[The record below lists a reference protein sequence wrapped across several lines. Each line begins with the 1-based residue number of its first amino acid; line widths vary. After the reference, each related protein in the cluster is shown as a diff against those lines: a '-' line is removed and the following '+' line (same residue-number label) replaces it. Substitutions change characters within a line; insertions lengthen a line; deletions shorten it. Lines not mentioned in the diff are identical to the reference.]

1 MCSDPSD
8 SCDKNVSAHGWLD
21 CFADA
26 IIAARESVAG
36 HRFLI
41 TEFNCGWKG
50 TPADG
55 WSVGGGESTEYAAAF
70 LFRAVNALR
79 AHDISALSW
88 WTFSTIFEEK
98 HEVPTVGTD
107 LGHEF
112 GPFAADAAMQ
122 SVRGVPLPIY
132 RAFQLLRDA
141 GDTVLPVATT
151 GTDAGF
157 EQSGPLTVM
166 ATKNASDLGLR
177 VFLSNFA
184 RLDGNATPE
193 RPAAN
198 SSRTVQLTV
207 LCPTRS
213 PGAAAATVRTIN
225 STCANPKAVW
235 IDEMQSVPWPSAAQL
250 DKLRVASRVCEDEV
264 RLRWANASPAR
275 AAATLEVRLEAFAV
289 AEVSLRC

>member
-1 MCSDPSD
+1 ME
-8 SCDKNVSAHGWLD
+8 AT
-21 CFADA
+21 
-26 IIAARESVAG
+26 AAPTRVASWNIG
-36 HRFLI
+36 
-41 TEFNCGWKG
+41 EKG
-50 TPADG
+50 LAAL
-55 WSVGGGESTEYAAAF
+55 AAATPGGLGA
-70 LFRAVNALR
+70 LFEGQLSRPDIVCLQETKLSGPDKLTSELANVPGYTSYFAFCRAATGGSLVR
-79 AHDISALSW
+79 ASYAGTATYVRHG
-88 WTFSTIFEEK
+88 
-98 HEVPTVGTD
+98 VPTLGTD

-151 GTDAGF
+151 GTGAGF

>member
-1 MCSDPSD
+1 M
-8 SCDKNVSAHGWLD
+8 
-21 CFADA
+21 
-26 IIAARESVAG
+26 
-36 HRFLI
+36 I

-98 HEVPTVGTD
+98 HGVPTLGTD

-141 GDTVLPVATT
+141 GDAVLPVATT
-151 GTDAGF
+151 GTGAGF
-157 EQSGPLTVM
+157 EQPGPLTVM

-193 RPAAN
+193 RPQKSSIYLEDAAIFAPYK
-198 SSRTVQLTV
+198 SESEKLQ
-207 LCPTRS
+207 P
-213 PGAAAATVRTIN
+213 
-225 STCANPKAVW
+225 NPPKKH
-235 IDEMQSVPWPSAAQL
+235 IL
-250 DKLRVASRVCEDEV
+250 
-264 RLRWANASPAR
+264 
-275 AAATLEVRLEAFAV
+275 
-289 AEVSLRC
+289 